1 MVCSCLAYTF
11 DKGRFEAFHR
21 MQLLHK
27 GAMVNHLSVS
37 RQGST
42 ADGTTP
48 LHACAVMK
56 FKGQVPGDHYLE
68 SARIL
73 MLSGGNP
80 YQENASGQILPIP
93 LQYD

>member
-1 MVCSCLAYTF
+1 
-11 DKGRFEAFHR
+11 
-21 MQLLHK
+21 MQLLRR
-27 GAMVNHLSVS
+27 GGLVNHLSVS

-56 FKGQVPGDHYLE
+56 FKAQVHADHYLE
-68 SARIL
+68 SARLL

-80 YQENASGQILPIP
+80 YQENASGAL
-93 LQYD
+93 